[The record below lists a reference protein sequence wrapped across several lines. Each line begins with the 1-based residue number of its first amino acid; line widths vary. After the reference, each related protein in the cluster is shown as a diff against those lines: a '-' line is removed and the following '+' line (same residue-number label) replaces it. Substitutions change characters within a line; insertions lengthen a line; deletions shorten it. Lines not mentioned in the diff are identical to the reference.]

1 MDSPGELG
9 VEAPQDEAEGLPG
22 PRFAAERLRCQADLE
37 IEGVVRR
44 AGDQRSGPVD
54 AGPGEDDGALGVP
67 DDHRAA
73 DAEVAVGI
81 VRSGGIDNHHRHAAG
96 PEVAGNGEPDVPQSA
111 DDDMPPETAD
121 TELVSHLIGGA

>member
-1 MDSPGELG
+1 MDPPSEIG
-9 VEAPQDEAEGLPG
+9 VEAAENMAEGLPG
-22 PRFAAERLRCQADLE
+22 PSFAAKRLRCQADLE

-44 AGDQRSGPVD
+44 ARDQRPGPVGT
-54 AGPGEDDGALGVP
+54 GPGEDDRPLRIA